1 MKTPSAIKEE
11 DCSLRSYVDTED
23 QLRYTQSPH
32 LEDAPM
38 EQHYREHVVGYDTR
52 YDHKFKERTGA
63 AQVRFSDGVKVRIVA
78 VPVPDQFK
86 SKEEADE
93 ASIEAAR
100 NWIDNRTQS
109 SSSSSGPV
117 APLSSKRKSAKSA
130 AA

>member
-32 LEDAPM
+32 LEDAPI
-38 EQHYREHVVGYDTR
+38 EQHYRKHVVGYDTR
-52 YDHKFKERTGA
+52 YDHKSKEWTGA
-63 AQVRFSDGVKVRIVA
+63 AQVRFSEGVKVRIVA
-78 VPVPDQFK
+78 VPVPGQFK
-86 SKEEADE
+86 SKEADE
-93 ASIEAAR
+93 ASIAAAR